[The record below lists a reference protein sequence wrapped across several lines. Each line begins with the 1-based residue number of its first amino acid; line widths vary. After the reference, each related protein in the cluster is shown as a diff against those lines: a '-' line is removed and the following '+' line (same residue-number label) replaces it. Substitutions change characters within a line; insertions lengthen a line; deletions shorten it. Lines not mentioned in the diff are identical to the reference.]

1 METQNFDSAGELAR
15 FVTTSG
21 ILQANIV
28 QIVVVDGRWYL
39 FYTIP

>member
-15 FVTTSG
+15 FVTTEG

-28 QIVVVDGRWYL
+28 WILVSAGRWYL